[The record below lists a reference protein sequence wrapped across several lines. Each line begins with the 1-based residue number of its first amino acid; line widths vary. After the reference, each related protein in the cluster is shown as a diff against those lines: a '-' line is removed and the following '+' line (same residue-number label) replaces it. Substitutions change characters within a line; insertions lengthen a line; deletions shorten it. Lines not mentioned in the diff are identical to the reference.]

1 MTVDPKLHRVY
12 LLAAEYGPA
21 PEPKEGQKK
30 ARPQALPDSFHV
42 LVVGK

>member
-12 LLAAEYGPA
+12 LPAVEYGPA
-21 PEPKEGQKK
+21 ARRRRPR
-30 ARPQALPDSFHV
+30 ARPAGQLQL